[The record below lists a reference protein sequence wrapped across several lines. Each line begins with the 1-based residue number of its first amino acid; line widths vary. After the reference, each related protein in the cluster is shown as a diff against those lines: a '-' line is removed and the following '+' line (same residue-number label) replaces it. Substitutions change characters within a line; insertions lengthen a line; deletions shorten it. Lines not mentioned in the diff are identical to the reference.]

1 MNSLLALGARALT
14 MVVSLVCGVLTT
26 RLVIGDAGVEYFAV
40 YTVLIGLPALL
51 AFTDLGSGA
60 VLVNSV
66 ATDDDFR
73 RSETVQGQLRSVWRI
88 MIVFATVTMAIN
100 TALLVTGGW
109 NAVLGT
115 AGGVTGADLAAFVCL
130 TIFCLAIPLGVWIRV
145 LLGLRRNHIVILVQG
160 LISPLT
166 LLSVW
171 LMLTIGTEVVYPYLV
186 AGSFTATALVG
197 LLGFLITSRVSTPLF
212 SGAARGLLTPRRSPG
227 LPVMDIGWPMLAQ
240 LLSPPI
246 AVSTQR
252 LVLAQWGTPEQVA
265 EYGVAGQVFFALQGL
280 VLAAGVALWPVYARR
295 RAQGTLERG
304 PALQSLLFGGAVIA
318 ATALVWLIGPWLFGF
333 ITGGDLVI
341 STATILSFGLMIT
354 SIAVAYP
361 LGMFIMDKPGLRFQ
375 VIPTLLMAFSSLG
388 LSIVLT
394 PIWGTAGPLLG
405 NVIAMTVCQIIPFA
419 IYIRLNRKRLLSAKA
434 VGDEPVVAEL
444 QEGGAE

>member
-1 MNSLLALGARALT
+1 MNSLLALGARAVT

-26 RLVIGDAGVEYFAV
+26 RLVIGDAGVQYYAV

-60 VLVNSV
+60 ALVNSV

-73 RSETVQGQLRSVWRI
+73 HSRTVRGQLRSVWRI
-88 MIVFATVTMAIN
+88 MLVFATVTMAIN
-100 TALLVTGGW
+100 AVLLVTGGW
-109 NAVLGT
+109 SIVLGT
-115 AGGVTGADLAAFVCL
+115 SSDVAGAELAAFVCL
-130 TIFCLAIPLGVWIRV
+130 TIFCLAIPLGVWVRI

-166 LLSVW
+166 LLAVW
-171 LMLTIGTEVVYPYLV
+171 VMLTIGTEVVHPYLV
-186 AGSFTATALVG
+186 AGSFAATALVG
-197 LLGFLITSRVSTPLF
+197 VLGFVITARVSSPLF
-212 SGAARGLLTPRRSPG
+212 SESASGLLRPRRSPG

-280 VLAAGVALWPVYARR
+280 VLAAGVALWPLYARR
-295 RAQGTLERG
+295 RAQGTLQRG
-304 PALQSLLFGGAVIA
+304 PGLQSLLFGSAVLM

-333 ITGGDLVI
+333 ITGGELVI
-341 STATILSFGLMIT
+341 STPTIVSFGLMIT
-354 SIAVAYP
+354 CIAVAYP
-361 LGMFIMDKPGLRFQ
+361 LGMFIMDKPGIRFQ

-394 PIWGTAGPLLG
+394 PMWGTAGPLLG
-405 NVIAMTVCQIIPFA
+405 NVIAMTICQIIPFA
-419 IYIRLNRKRLLSAKA
+419 IYIRLNRTRLLSAKT
-434 VGDEPVVAEL
+434 VSEEPIAAEL
-444 QEGGAE
+444 QEGAPD